1 MHPKSISDQGLN
13 LIKKFEGLPNVDG
26 DGMVVPY
33 RCPANV
39 LTIGYGHTKGVKKNM
54 RITKQEAEDLLRQD
68 MKIYEAEVK
77 RLVDVPLTQFQFD
90 ALVSFVYNL
99 GAANFGSS
107 TLLKKLNAGDYAAV
121 PAQFMRWNKARVNGK
136 LQPLTGLTRRR
147 SAEAALFTLDAQLP
161 SDDPDVPMPQKVAV
175 QDKKPLTQSKTM
187 AGAGIAGAATALNEV
202 SGQLEGLAAY
212 SSSLQTI
219 FLICALGGIALAAYA
234 RWKDQKDG
242 VDV

>member
-13 LIKKFEGLPNVDG
+13 LIKKFEGLHKLDD

-39 LTIGYGHTKGVKKNM
+39 LTIGFGHTKGVKKNM
-54 RITKQEAEDLLRQD
+54 RITKQEAEDLLRDD

-107 TLLKKLNAGDYAAV
+107 TLLRKLNSGDYAAV

>member
-13 LIKKFEGLPNVDG
+13 LIKKFEGLHKVDG

-54 RITKQEAEDLLRQD
+54 RITKQEAEDLLRDD

-161 SDDPDVPMPQKVAV
+161 SDDPDVPMPQKPAV